1 MQSSPRDQ
9 LIPRSDQIQK
19 LTCPGAE
26 ESQKARK
33 SPRGV
38 RSKIKAQVNWTTQKS
53 NVLVRRARRKRRVL
67 IVRRGC
73 DAGALARSPGPHW
86 RPPGPPRDPRIL
98 LKVTP
103 SVNGTVTP
111 TTRLM
116 LDVAGGRLSRVEG
129 RGLRVDGV
137 VSPRTPSSVGTH
149 KQKGTF
155 ERKLRDPDVSFF
167 EFSLNGSWERS
178 AL

>member
-1 MQSSPRDQ
+1 MQSSTGDQ
-9 LIPRSDQIQK
+9 LILRSDQIKK

-73 DAGALARSPGPHW
+73 DAGRLRAAPAPIGAPLD
-86 RPPGPPRDPRIL
+86 PPA
-98 LKVTP
+98 TP
-103 SVNGTVTP
+103 
-111 TTRLM
+111 
-116 LDVAGGRLSRVEG
+116 AYY
-129 RGLRVDGV
+129 
-137 VSPRTPSSVGTH
+137 
-149 KQKGTF
+149 
-155 ERKLRDPDVSFF
+155 
-167 EFSLNGSWERS
+167 
-178 AL
+178 